1 MNISRESQLLEL
13 NHITGREAFERAIA
27 LLPDGYRWFKVG
39 NTIFY
44 RAIIKDGKIIE
55 FAKTSKKG
63 SGRKFTPILEDAY
76 TYLRRESEK
85 VGSGGVFFIPT
96 NPSETPKKDDIATAN
111 LISVEFDG
119 GTTEEQLEKLNW
131 LSQWGFPPT
140 MILSSGGKSL
150 HAHWKTETLD
160 IETRNQLQRA
170 LTILMGSDPAVC
182 TVTQPM
188 RFPGFIRSNVVDGV
202 ETRRAQ
208 QPLLYCNPNNTYT
221 LKQTKTII
229 KSSYES
235 RGLTYPESISDECFR
250 YLKGKWDNLTK
261 DDTQLE
267 TVLTDATI
275 YTYLPKSHKSQSPKS
290 RINRR
295 SVNSPASSNIDIG
308 DPRVSKIL
316 SKAIAHIQSC
326 RREDNSYQS
335 IWLPLATG
343 LKQLWGEDQANS
355 ILSQVGGKVTD
366 WGSILSTAAGNYF
379 SDPIRVILAKAKQ
392 LGFNLRECFKND
404 KSKIEWSEP
413 NPDDYKRYVEQQETQ
428 ALIDEISE
436 KHYQQERNEQARKQ
450 FEQLIAEIEAA
461 IEYELEAEYK
471 PDVDIWFTRG
481 GRLKAY
487 QQAYNQGYKY
497 VLDASWMGTGKD
509 YDNSLRHPDTEVT
522 VQVVDKKGNTIDKKI
537 VPKIWL
543 IDQDYKNKDSDF
555 DGWDVLAPRHNGLY
569 KDDSRQTD
577 KGRSYLVTKP
587 KQENQIPSIPANCHR
602 ADLFADTRAKGI
614 PRLQESVEVNPI
626 CLGCEHFDACG
637 TEGTPGGSYRIDRKE
652 TIESSRRLL
661 AHSQN
666 LPRRYD
672 YSHDSIIVNEA
683 GNILNSKKIIKASR
697 KDWGNAI
704 AFSLSNPDLTQS
716 EKELLLEVNA
726 HCGLLYE
733 DNSKNG
739 LDLDNIRQ
747 KCAFLTS
754 RDSSIWQALADKI
767 NDYQA
772 LKYSELLSQLE
783 DLDSVTKQGAKELS
797 NTERATVRHYYKKQ
811 QVRDIRTQIKD
822 FPQYFLGDLLK
833 ILVGGTGYIIYR
845 HGTITVTT
853 RDTDFIEILKS
864 ACKDTFLDSTLTR
877 ERLARLLNVD
887 VSEICVVAQEGV
899 SMDNLKISRFE
910 LEGDASNDLSANY
923 LERLGKMISHFK
935 STHNNAA
942 AIVPLARLEAVGGD
956 MGYMSQTRGANLFKG
971 KHLLIKPVLP
981 DIGAIKAD
989 FYLECPGASLEE
1001 FNCYYKQ
1008 RQLDE
1013 LIQTIGRDRWHWYKE
1028 QLEVW
1033 LCLPVAITA
1042 RDIRERGLPCD
1053 TLPIVETCL
1062 EAAPKRLQNPLR
1074 ILKAI
1079 LTQVKKGVKV
1089 TQEYLAAK
1097 LGVHQSNISRLFK
1110 KLTVDYK
1117 ELSKLCKSLYI
1128 AIKGKRIFF
1137 DSPPPEL
1144 EDIAHLLDF
1153 EPELLVEQ
1161 ILEAWFDKGFSF
1173 IQTNWV
1179 DKMPDE
1185 YRESLWQLLFTSA
1198 LTLRVRYAN
1207 SYQVDNP
1214 PPMETS

>member
-13 NHITGREAFERAIA
+13 NHITGREAFKRAVA
-27 LLPDGYRWFKVG
+27 LLPDGNRWFKVG
-39 NTIFY
+39 NAIFY

-63 SGRKFTPILEDAY
+63 SGRRFIPILEDAY

-96 NPSETPKKDDIATAN
+96 NPSETPKKDDITTAN
-111 LISVEFDG
+111 FISVEFDG
-119 GTTEEQLEKLNW
+119 GSTEEQLAKLEW
-131 LSQWGFPPT
+131 LTQNGFPPT
-140 MILSSGGKSL
+140 LILGSGGKSI

-160 IETRNQLQRA
+160 IESRTQLQRK
-170 LTILMGSDPAVC
+170 LTILVGSDPAVC

-202 ETRRAQ
+202 ETRRTE
-208 QPLLYCNPNNTYT
+208 QPLLYCNPNNTYPLET
-221 LKQTKTII
+221 LTPLI
-229 KSSYES
+229 KSLYKA

-250 YLKGKWDNLTK
+250 YLKRRWDDLTK

-267 TVLTDATI
+267 AVLTDATI
-275 YTYLPKSHKSQSPKS
+275 YTLPKSYKSLSPKPPKPPKTKTEW
-290 RINRR
+290 RYIN
-295 SVNSPASSNIDIG
+295 SSTNIDNIG
-308 DPRVSKIL
+308 IDDPLVKKIL
-316 SKAIAHIQSC
+316 IGAIAHIQSC
-326 RREDNSYQS
+326 RREDNTYQS
-335 IWLPLATG
+335 IWLPLATA
-343 LKQLWGEDQANS
+343 LKQLFGENEANC
-355 ILSQVGGKVTD
+355 ILSHVGGKVTD
-366 WGSILSTAAGNYF
+366 WGSILRTAAGNYF
-379 SDPIRVILAKAKQ
+379 DDPIRVILAKAKQ
-392 LGFNLRECFKND
+392 LGFNLKECFKND
-404 KSKIEWSEP
+404 KPKIEWSEP
-413 NPDDYKRYVEQQETQ
+413 NPDDYNRYVEQQETQ
-428 ALIDEISE
+428 AAIDEISE
-436 KHYQQERNEQARKQ
+436 KHYQQERTEHAQKQ
-450 FEQLIAEIEAA
+450 FEQLIAGIESA

-471 PDVDIWFTRG
+471 PDVDIWFKRG
-481 GRLKAY
+481 DRLKAY

-497 VLDASWMGTGKD
+497 ALDNSWMGLGKD
-509 YDNSLRHPDTEVT
+509 HDNSNRHPDPEITIPG
-522 VQVVDKKGNTIDKKI
+522 VDGDGNPIEKTIL
-537 VPKIWL
+537 PKIWL

-555 DGWDVLAPRHNGLY
+555 DSWDVLAPRHNGLY
-569 KDDSRQTD
+569 EDDSRQTD

-587 KQENQIPSIPANCHR
+587 QQQNQIPSIPANCHR

-614 PRLQESVEVNPI
+614 PGLQESVEVNPI
-626 CLGCEHFDACG
+626 CLGCEHFHSCRN
-637 TEGTPGGSYRIDRKE
+637 EGTPGGSYLTDRQS
-652 TIESSRRLL
+652 TIKSSRRLL

-666 LPRRYD
+666 LPRNYD
-672 YSHDSIIVNEA
+672 YRHDAIIVNEA

-704 AFSLSNPDLTQS
+704 AFSLSNPNLTPT
-716 EKELLLEVNA
+716 EKELLLEINE

-733 DNSKNG
+733 DNTKNG

-754 RDSSIWQALADKI
+754 RDASIWQALADKI

-772 LKYSELLSQLE
+772 LKYSELLSNLK
-783 DLDSVTKQGAKELS
+783 DLDSVTKEGAKELS
-797 NTERATVRHYYKKQ
+797 NSERAIVRHYYKKQ
-811 QVRDIRTQIKD
+811 QVRDIRNQIKD

-833 ILVGGTGYIIYR
+833 ILLGATGYVTYR
-845 HGTITVTT
+845 HGNITVTT
-853 RDTDFIEILKS
+853 RDTDFIEILKR
-864 ACKDTFLDSTLTR
+864 ARKVTFLDSTLTR
-877 ERLARLLNVD
+877 ERLAKLLNVD

-923 LERLGKMISHFK
+923 LERLGKMIAHFK

-981 DIGAIKAD
+981 DMGAIKAD

-1001 FNCYYKQ
+1001 FNSYYKQ

-1013 LIQTIGRDRWHWYKE
+1013 LIQTIGRNRWHWYKE

-1033 LCLPVAITA
+1033 LCLPAAITA

-1079 LTQVKKGVKV
+1079 LTQVKKGVKI
-1089 TQEYLAAK
+1089 TQAYLAAK
-1097 LGVHQSNISRLFK
+1097 LGIHQSNVSRVFK
-1110 KLTVDYK
+1110 KLNVDYK
-1117 ELSKLCKSLYI
+1117 ALIKLCESLYI
-1128 AIKGKRIFF
+1128 SIKGKRINF

-1144 EDIAHLLDF
+1144 DDIAHLLDF
-1153 EPELLVEQ
+1153 EPELLIEQ

-1173 IQTNWV
+1173 IQTNLV
-1179 DKMPDE
+1179 DKMTDE

-1198 LTLRVRYAN
+1198 IAYR
-1207 SYQVDNP
+1207 VDNP
-1214 PPMETS
+1214 PPLETST